1 MSKCIA
7 LVPLAQI
14 ARLEMVVTNCRKTMA
29 EVKAETGADCILNGG
44 MWSWGSGRACPHLM
58 VDGDRLSDAPDP
70 WWDAFGYHWTSGP
83 DIALESSATALEKGG
98 NFLSCTCLIGPW
110 GPVASPGYDAAQGGR
125 RGRSAVGIAGDK
137 LGLYCAGDGTAD
149 ASTPEELRDEL
160 HSLGWDSAVMLDGGG
175 SAQCDFAGETITAS
189 RKVHNWICV
198 WLKQEKEDKPVDEI
212 TSAIMTSSA
221 CWKAGRTI
229 APRGIMVH
237 STAAPGVMA
246 DSLRS
251 AWDSPGADAAAHAI
265 VDDTHTLQTLPWT
278 CRGWHAGVG
287 TGGGSANDTHI
298 GFEICEPEECRL
310 LPEEWVPLY
319 RGNTNPAWAVK
330 RLQLELQARG
340 YDPKGV
346 DGSFGPGCEA
356 ALRACQAD
364 LGLEADG
371 SCGPATRAALAQRQG
386 SCLAYDPKDTE
397 AYFQAVWSR
406 AAALC
411 AKLCRDYGLDPMTD
425 ILCHAEGFRAGISSN
440 HADVEHW
447 FPRHGMTMDDF
458 RKAVKEQMD
467 GKTEAAADPEPWYAG
482 DRKWVMEMGIAD
494 GTRPEEAATRAE
506 VWAMLHRFAKGGS

>member
-1 MSKCIA
+1 MY
-7 LVPLAQI
+7 QI
-14 ARLEMVVTNCRKTMA
+14 AEFPQDRYRFRLYDNGSRLTWQQIQAQQGCVA
-29 EVKAETGADCILNGG
+29 ILNL
-44 MWSWGSGRACPHLM
+44 AY
-58 VDGDRLSDAPDP
+58 
-70 WWDAFGYHWTSGP
+70 F
-83 DIALESSATALEKGG
+83 
-98 NFLSCTCLIGPW
+98 
-110 GPVASPGYDAAQGGR
+110 
-125 RGRSAVGIAGDK
+125 
-137 LGLYCAGDGTAD
+137 
-149 ASTPEELRDEL
+149 
-160 HSLGWDSAVMLDGGG
+160 SLTTYAYQSAVMIGGTWLCSPAWHAYGLCIDKDGYLTAGTEDEAVCDYAIGCPAVLVNGRRQSDEVYAKNGATYTGIKADGTVVALLAGKDDGLSSARAEEIMLSRGCVSVFRWDG
-175 SAQCDFAGETITAS
+175 SWSSQGTLGPGKEVQPSQS
-189 RKVHNWICV
+189 RICRS
-198 WLKQEKEDKPVDEI
+198 WLLIFEKEREDKPVDEI

-251 AWDSPGADAAAHAI
+251 AWNSPGADAAAHAI

-310 LPEEWVPLY
+310 LPEEWTPLY

-346 DGSFGPGCEA
+346 DGSFGPGCQA

-397 AYFQAVWSR
+397 EYFQAVWSR
-406 AAALC
+406 AVTLC

-425 ILCHAEGFRAGISSN
+425 ILCHAEGFRAGIASN

-447 FPRHGMTMDDF
+447 FPRHGKTMDDF

-467 GKTEAAADPEPWYAG
+467 GKNEAAADPEPWYAG